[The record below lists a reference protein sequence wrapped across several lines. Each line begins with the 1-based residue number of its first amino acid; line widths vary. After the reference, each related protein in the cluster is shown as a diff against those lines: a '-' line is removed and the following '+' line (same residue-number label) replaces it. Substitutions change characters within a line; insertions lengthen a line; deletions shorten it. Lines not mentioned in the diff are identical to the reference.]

1 MIMKKY
7 YGTKV
12 ILAEQ
17 MDRKQY
23 NDLRNWEVPEDE
35 NPNDDG
41 YLVCYLGQ
49 PSNVEGYEG
58 YVSWSPKEVFEQTY
72 KELPERALPHQ
83 ERVDI
88 ERAQLNE
95 RAEGLESFIG
105 TDNFFALPKIEQESL
120 TEQLEAMI
128 WYRDV
133 LDKRIARF

>member
-7 YGTKV
+7 FGTKV
-12 ILAEQ
+12 LTAVAMTLGE
-17 MDRKQY
+17 Y
-23 NDLRNWEVPEDE
+23 NNQRGWIMPPDEDGTTE
-35 NPNDDG
+35 G
-41 YLVCYLGQ
+41 YLVCYPNQ
-49 PSNVEGYEG
+49 KPNVEGYEG

-72 KELPERALPHQ
+72 KELPERILPHQ